1 MKIYTISFSI
11 NPKLQPTTIVETRKG
26 RAIEVF
32 NTTLTTLE
40 LFNKEEIIDIRKD
53 IAINNLKYVD
63 KEKNQFVILE
73 AHEIKL

>member
-73 AHEIKL
+73 VHEIKL